1 MVSELFNWILKGLT
15 SGFGGYGG
23 SCVWGYKKDF
33 QKVIDYESYLRF
45 AVYGDDVDD
54 FFSYYRPFK
63 CWLLLIHISYGCSSA
78 ISIHLDSL
86 ENAGVEH
93 VMKSIDFSENLPDT
107 VFFNCQTKR
116 GFLRGCRR
124 DPDAIPPGEKTVRVW
139 LCPAI

>member
-1 MVSELFNWILKGLT
+1 
-15 SGFGGYGG
+15 
-23 SCVWGYKKDF
+23 
-33 QKVIDYESYLRF
+33 
-45 AVYGDDVDD
+45 
-54 FFSYYRPFK
+54 
-63 CWLLLIHISYGCSSA
+63 
-78 ISIHLDSL
+78 LDSL

>member
-1 MVSELFNWILKGLT
+1 MMYSVWIIQLDPEGINQWIWGVRWQL
-15 SGFGGYGG
+15 
-23 SCVWGYKKDF
+23 CRWGYKKDF

-107 VFFNCQTKR
+107 VFF
-116 GFLRGCRR
+116 
-124 DPDAIPPGEKTVRVW
+124 
-139 LCPAI
+139 

>member
-1 MVSELFNWILKGLT
+1 MASELFNWILKGLT
-15 SGFGGYGG
+15 SGFGGHGG

-45 AVYGDDVDD
+45 AVI
-54 FFSYYRPFK
+54 SYYRPFK

-78 ISIHLDSL
+78 ISVHLDSL

-107 VFFNCQTKR
+107 VFF
-116 GFLRGCRR
+116 
-124 DPDAIPPGEKTVRVW
+124 
-139 LCPAI
+139 